1 MKEMTKSEALAEL
14 RERHGMLPF
23 AGGDG
28 TVVHAAN
35 VATPY
40 QYPLGPPTVAG
51 DGGITV
57 PRYLN
62 EPTRVTRVIQ
72 DLTLQRF
79 LLDQLFSSDGGVS
92 GGAVVYDLPDA
103 NDLYADRDFQ
113 KVEPGSEFPILTVS
127 APVPQT
133 AVVEKWGAKVFI
145 TDEARDR
152 NDQSGFMNQMR
163 KMANTLVRKLNQRA
177 VETIDA
183 ILTSYPSQ
191 VIPGHNWTTV
201 TTQGTS
207 PTAYS
212 SQPIGDF
219 VAIQLYNEQMELGME
234 HDTLI
239 MNPQERA
246 RLQLIYGSEWSAV
259 LREYGYSSTFV
270 SNRVTAGTAYSVA
283 KGQLGSLRIEQ
294 PLTTETWR
302 EQGRQMTWIQTSV
315 RPLLYV
321 KDPFAVIKLTGLAG

>member
-1 MKEMTKSEALAEL
+1 MKNQ
-14 RERHGMLPF
+14 
-23 AGGDG
+23 GGT
-28 TVVHAAN
+28 TVRAAN
-35 VATPY
+35 VAVPY
-40 QYPLGPPTVAG
+40 NYPLGPPTVAG
-51 DGGITV
+51 DGAINV

-62 EPTRVTRVIQ
+62 DPTRVTRVIQ

-79 LLDQLFSSDGGVS
+79 LLDELFSRDGGVS
-92 GGAVVYDLPDA
+92 GGSVVYDLPDA

-113 KVEPGSEFPILTVS
+113 KVEPGQEFPILTVS
-127 APVPQT
+127 QPIPMVAT
-133 AVVEKWGAKVFI
+133 VEKWGAKVFI

-152 NDQSGFMNQMR
+152 NDSSGFMAQMR
-163 KMANTLVRKLNQRA
+163 KMGNTLVRKLNQRA
-177 VETIDA
+177 VEAIES
-183 ILTSYPSQ
+183 ILTSYPAQ
-191 VIPGHNWTTV
+191 VIPGHNWTSV
-201 TTQGTS
+201 TTLGTN

-246 RLQLIYGSEWSAV
+246 RLQLIYGESWASV
-259 LREYGYSSTFV
+259 LREYGYTRTFV

-283 KGQLGSLRIEQ
+283 RGQLGSLRIEQ
-294 PLTTETWR
+294 PINTETWR
-302 EQGRQMTWIQTSV
+302 DPHGKQQTWVQTSV